1 MAGALD
7 GIRIIDLT
15 QGIAGP
21 YTGMLLA
28 EQGADVIKVEP
39 PQGDAARGTPGFHI
53 WNRSKH
59 SVVADP
65 ATQDGLTFIQQLV
78 ASADI
83 VLTDFQPG
91 SDAYQSLSYEVL
103 SQNNPGLIYCHLPA
117 FGTTGPHATRY
128 PDDALVA
135 AVSGLLGSQ
144 WSHRDGGVYL
154 VIPIAS
160 YGAAFVASSSIAA
173 ALFEREDSGLGQK
186 LEVSWLAGAFA
197 MNTGAALYHPDI
209 MRLFSGRMNPL
220 GPIPVYRLFKAQDDW
235 LFVACGNPTF
245 WNKLCLALDQ
255 PEWVSDLRYEKAPWG
270 ILPEDRDELADR
282 IAAIIETKPRA
293 EWLQILRDNDIPC
306 APVTSRQEFMEFS
319 QVIHNRLRVEVDDP
333 QLGKT
338 VQMGVPISL
347 SGTPGAIQSPAP
359 LLGQH
364 TEEVKKNAEVRMMND
379 ERGTKTASPA
389 QLSRSA
395 APLAGVLVLDFA
407 SYIAGTLG
415 PMVLAQLGATVIK
428 VESLGG
434 DAFRA
439 FGFGFLGWNQGK
451 RGLSVNVNSPEGKE
465 VVYDLVRKADV
476 VVENLRPGAT
486 TRYGLDYQTLSTI
499 NPQLI
504 YATVTAF
511 GSSGPDHDY
520 PGFDPLLQSRS
531 GIMRAQGGHEHPP
544 FYLTCGVCDYAAA
557 LLTAYGVSA
566 ALYARKKTGK
576 GQHIETS
583 LTAASMA
590 VQSGNF
596 IFYDGRPDMENGG
609 PDLWG
614 TGAVYR
620 IYPTADNSFFLAVTE
635 DSQWQALC
643 SVLGRAELKTQSFAD
658 IKSAAAESSLSQEL
672 AATFAKKT
680 TAQWMTILDESGVPC
695 APILPLPALFE
706 DKHIAANELLT
717 THTHPQWGDVQQTG
731 LFTKFSRTPAV
742 LPYVA
747 PMLGQHTAEVLQ
759 EVAGYSQKKIETLL
773 SGGVIKQ
780 AYTRQR
786 VHASTAKEKSR
797 C

>member
-7 GIRIIDLT
+7 GIQIIDLT

-28 EQGADVIKVEP
+28 EQGAQVVKVEP

-53 WNRSKH
+53 WNRSKQ

-65 ATQDGLTFIQQLV
+65 ATPEGLALIRRLV
-78 ASADI
+78 SGADI

-91 SDAYQSLSYEVL
+91 SEDEQRLNYDSLADNHS
-103 SQNNPGLIYCHLPA
+103 GLIGCHLPA
-117 FGTTGPHATRY
+117 FGTTGPHTKRF
-128 PDDALVA
+128 PDDTLVA
-135 AVSGLLGSQ
+135 ALSGLLGSQ
-144 WSHRDGGVYL
+144 WSHRAGGVYL

-160 YGAAFVASSSIAA
+160 YGAAFVASGSIAA
-173 ALFEREDSGLGQK
+173 ALFEREHSGLGQR

-197 MNTGAALYHPDI
+197 MNTGTILYHPDI
-209 MRLFSGRMNPL
+209 LRLFSGQLDPL
-220 GPIPVYRLFKAQDDW
+220 GPIPVYRLFQAQDDW

-245 WNKLCLALDQ
+245 WNKFCLALDQ
-255 PEWVSDLRYEKAPWG
+255 TEWLSDPRYERAPWG
-270 ILPEDRDELADR
+270 IAAEDRQELADR
-282 IAAIIETKPRA
+282 IGAIMRTKPRA
-293 EWLQILRDNDIPC
+293 EWLDILHTNDIPC

-319 QVIHNRLRVEVDDP
+319 QVIHHRLRVEVDDP

-338 VQMGVPISL
+338 VQMGVPVQL
-347 SGTPGAIQSPAP
+347 SQTPGAIQGPAP

-364 TEEVKKNAEVRMMND
+364 TEEVKKQA
-379 ERGTKTASPA
+379 ERGVKHAEPPSPIRPPVA
-389 QLSRSA
+389 G
-395 APLAGVLVLDFA
+395 APLQGVVVLDFA

-415 PMVLAQLGATVIK
+415 PMMLAQLGANVIK
-428 VESLGG
+428 VESLSG

-451 RGLSVNVNSPEGKE
+451 RGLSVNLNSPEGKQ

-486 TRYGLDYQTLSTI
+486 RRYGIDYDTLSAL
-499 NPQLI
+499 NPRLI

-520 PGFDPLLQSRS
+520 PGFDPLLQARS
-531 GIMRAQGGHEHPP
+531 GIMRAQGGHGQPP

-557 LLTAYGVSA
+557 LLTTYGVSA
-566 ALYARKKTGK
+566 ALYARQKTGT

-583 LTAASMA
+583 LTSASMA
-590 VQSGNF
+590 VQAGNF

-614 TGAVYR
+614 TGALYR
-620 IYPTADNSFFLAVTE
+620 IYPTVDNSLFLAVTDE
-635 DSQWQALC
+635 GQWRALGAA
-643 SVLGRAELKTQSFAD
+643 VGRPE
-658 IKSAAAESSLSQEL
+658 LSQQPFSEVKQAGVDSPLGQEL
-672 AATFAKKT
+672 TARFGQRTTQDWIAA
-680 TAQWMTILDESGVPC
+680 LDRAGVPC
-695 APILPLPALFE
+695 APILPLPDLFE
-706 DKHIAANELLT
+706 DEHVAANELIA
-717 THTHPQWGDVQQTG
+717 THTHPEWGDVRQTG
-731 LFTKFSRTPAV
+731 ILTRFSRTPAS

-747 PMLGQHTAEVLQ
+747 PMLGQHTVEVLDQ
-759 EVAGYSQKKIETLL
+759 LAGYSQEKIDSLL
-773 SGGVIKQ
+773 SLGVIK
-780 AYTRQR
+780 
-786 VHASTAKEKSR
+786 TAEEKR
-797 C
+797 

>member
-7 GIRIIDLT
+7 GIQIIDLT

-28 EQGADVIKVEP
+28 EQGADVIKIEP

-53 WNRSKH
+53 WNRSKQ
-59 SVVADP
+59 SVVTDP
-65 ATQDGLTFIQQLV
+65 ATSDGLAFIQQLV

-83 VLTDFQPG
+83 VLTDFHPG
-91 SDAYQSLSYEVL
+91 SDADQRLSYEAL
-103 SQNNPGLIYCHLPA
+103 CHKNSGLIYCHLPA
-117 FGTTGPHATRY
+117 FGTTGPHAARY

-144 WSHRDGGVYL
+144 WSHRDGGVHL

-160 YGAAFVASSSIAA
+160 YGAAFVASSSVAA
-173 ALFEREDSGLGQK
+173 ALFERERSGVGQQ

-245 WNKLCLALDQ
+245 WNKLCLALEQ
-255 PEWVSDLRYEKAPWG
+255 PEWVSDPRYEKAPWG
-270 ILPEDRDELADR
+270 ILPEDQDELADR
-282 IAAIIETKPRA
+282 IAAIMKTKSRA
-293 EWLQILRDNDIPC
+293 DWLQILRDNDVPC

-319 QVIHNRLRVEVDDP
+319 QVIHNRLRVELDDP

-338 VQMGVPISL
+338 VQMGVPVHL
-347 SGTPGAIQSPAP
+347 SETPGAIKSPAP

-364 TEEVKKNAEVRMMND
+364 TEKIKANVERRMMRIEND
-379 ERGTKTASPA
+379 ERRTKAAASPQPLA
-389 QLSRSA
+389 AHSA
-395 APLAGVLVLDFA
+395 APLEGVLVLDFA

-451 RGLSVNVNSPEGKE
+451 RGLSVNVSSPEGKQ

-486 TRYGLDYQTLSTI
+486 TRYGLDYDTLSKI
-499 NPQLI
+499 NPRLI

-557 LLTAYGVSA
+557 LLTAYGVST
-566 ALYARKKTGK
+566 ALYARKKTGT

-635 DSQWQALC
+635 DSHWQALTA
-643 SVLGRAELKTQSFAD
+643 VLGRPDLSQQPFVDAKN
-658 IKSAAAESSLSQEL
+658 AAVESSLGREL
-672 AATFAKKT
+672 AAIFAQKT
-680 TAQWMTILDESGVPC
+680 TDEWMAILDEARVPC

-731 LFTKFSRTPAV
+731 VFTKFSRTPAV

-759 EVAGYSQKKIETLL
+759 EVAGYSQEKIETLL

-780 AYTRQR
+780 AE
-786 VHASTAKEKSR
+786 TAEEKSV